1 MLKISEELIAFL
13 ATHTD
18 FTTAMGTRIFPIVAP
33 DQTTFPFATY
43 RINEVANLS
52 CDGTSSAVQLY
63 FWFGQNEYKKAV
75 DFVDKMKP
83 IIEEKQNYE
92 WQDSTVDFIEE
103 GFSFVGIIN
112 FKTN

>member
-13 ATHTD
+13 ATHPD
-18 FTTAMGTRIFPIVAP
+18 FTVAMGTKIFPIVAP
-33 DQTTFPFATY
+33 EGTNFPFATY

-52 CDGTSSAVQLY
+52 YDATAATVQLY
-63 FWFGQNEYKKAV
+63 FWFAQNEYKKAV

-83 IIEEKQNYE
+83 IIEENENYE
-92 WQDSTVDFIEE
+92 WQNSTVDFIES

-112 FKTN
+112 FNTN